1 MIAANADTLGI
12 WTALPAKDRSRALAA
27 DRFVDFPN
35 NGQDNDWRRRTSEAV
50 LNGKADPAKVKAWPA
65 FVQTLGALELHAQ
78 LQSRLMVNM
87 ASGVFE
93 NGNLALDRNSGIPY
107 IPGSAVKGC
116 ARRFAIHTL
125 AEAPEDQKTN
135 LLGEIATVFGW
146 GDQDWKSGRNRNGEF
161 CSDLELACGTQ
172 WDACKSAFQ
181 HLPPQSMGRIAF
193 LPAYPVDD
201 DPGIELD
208 VVTGHH
214 SKYYADSS
222 ADAIATDT
230 EEPVPVIFP
239 AVSAASKPRF
249 VFALLPLRPD
259 DQQLAKKARDWL
271 RQGLETFGIG
281 AKTAAGYG
289 WFQCLSDADAKAIAA
304 QAAHDAEAKAIA
316 AEADLKTRQ
325 SLASDY
331 QSEQVFHNAVLARLN
346 KPGEYQSLQR
356 EIEKLQRAE
365 NSAWLEKLQSHLA
378 SPAGRD
384 ARKKLKDKAWFP
396 KDWLPQ
402 Q

>member
-1 MIAANADTLGI
+1 MIAANAETLGI
-12 WTALPAKDRSRALAA
+12 WNALPANDRSRALAA

-35 NGQDNDWRRRTSEAV
+35 NGQDNEWRRRTSEAV
-50 LNGKADPAKVKAWPA
+50 LNGKADPAKVIAWPA
-65 FVQTLGALELHAQ
+65 FVKALGALELHAQ

-135 LLGEIATVFGW
+135 LLGEIAAVFGW

-161 CSDLELACGTQ
+161 FSDFELACGTQ

-181 HLPPQSMGRIAF
+181 HLVPQSIGRIAF
-193 LPAYPVDD
+193 LPAYPVDG

-214 SKYYADSS
+214 SRYYANSS
-222 ADAIATDT
+222 PSAVATDT

-239 AVSAASKPRF
+239 AVSAAGKPRF
-249 VFALLPLRPD
+249 VFTLLPLRPD
-259 DQQLAKKARDWL
+259 DQHLAEKARDWL
-271 RQGLETFGIG
+271 RQGLEGFGIG

-289 WFQCLSDADAKAIAA
+289 WFKCLNDAEVSAKADQALIA
-304 QAAHDAEAKAIA
+304 
-316 AEADLKTRQ
+316 
-325 SLASDY
+325 ASDY
-331 QSEQVFHNAVLARLN
+331 LTDQVFHNAVLARLS
-346 KPGEYQSLQR
+346 KPGEYQLLQK
-356 EIEKLQRAE
+356 EIAKLKKTE
-365 NSAWLEKLQSHLA
+365 NAAWLEKLQAHLA
-378 SPAGRD
+378 SPVGKD
-384 ARKKLKDKAWFP
+384 ARKRLKEKDWFP
-396 KDWLPQ
+396 KDWLPEP
-402 Q
+402 

>member
-35 NGQDNDWRRRTSEAV
+35 DRNDNDWHRRTSEAV
-50 LNGKADPAKVKAWPA
+50 LNGKADPTKVKAWPA
-65 FVQTLGALELHAQ
+65 FVQALGALELHAI
-78 LQSRLMVNM
+78 LKSRLMVNM

-161 CSDLELACGTQ
+161 FSDFELACGTQ

-181 HLPPQSMGRIAF
+181 HLPPQSIGRVAF
-193 LPAYPVDD
+193 LPAYPVDG

-214 SKYYADSS
+214 KDYYAG
-222 ADAIATDT
+222 ALPVATDT

-259 DQQLAKKARDWL
+259 DQHLAEKARDWL
-271 RQGLETFGIG
+271 RHGLETFGIG

-289 WFQCLSDADAKAIAA
+289 WFQCLSDADAKAIAE
-304 QAAHDAEAKAIA
+304 QAARDAEAKAIA
-316 AEADLKTRQ
+316 EEAALEARQ

-331 QSEQVFHNAVLARLN
+331 QSEQVFQNAVLARLN
-346 KPGEYQSLQR
+346 KPGEYQLLQR

-365 NSAWLEKLQSHLA
+365 NAAWLEKLQSLLA
-378 SPAGRD
+378 SPAGKD
-384 ARKKLKDKAWFP
+384 ARKKLKDKDWFP